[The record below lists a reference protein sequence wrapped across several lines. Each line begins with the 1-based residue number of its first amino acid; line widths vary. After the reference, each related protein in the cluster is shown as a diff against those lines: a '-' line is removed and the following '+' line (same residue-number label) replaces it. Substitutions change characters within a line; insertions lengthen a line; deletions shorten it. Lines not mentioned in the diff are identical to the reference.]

1 MCDAVVGCV
10 VTASRRNCDAASAAE
25 NIILI
30 NVGVEVDSDRVVF
43 GLAISLPLNL
53 VDELDLVEDDCF
65 GVGAYGDIV
74 KIVST
79 VVRSRHAGESVVAGT
94 AGIVTVVGWYGP
106 SKMHFL
112 KASPFDLMSMYLKK
126 RDCH

>member
-1 MCDAVVGCV
+1 MSCL
-10 VTASRRNCDAASAAE
+10 AS
-25 NIILI
+25 I
-30 NVGVEVDSDRVVF
+30 NR
-43 GLAISLPLNL
+43 
-53 VDELDLVEDDCF
+53 
-65 GVGAYGDIV
+65 DIV

-79 VVRSRHAGESVVAGT
+79 VVRSKTAGESAVAGT

-112 KASPFDLMSMYLKK
+112 KASLFGLVSMYLKK